1 MILGF
6 QPHILVLE
14 PNKIDRYLPQF
25 RADIDINEACW
36 VANIRGATWGLW
48 NLLYRVLFH
57 RQLAMPVIYAS
68 NEESNTDGNP
78 CLSLMAY
85 LLEWMQDR
93 LTLPNGLPRILIH
106 PDSAPIKSGKQNIV

>member
-14 PNKIDRYLPQF
+14 PNKIDRYLPQS
-25 RADIDINEACW
+25 RADIDRNETCG
-36 VANIRGATWGLW
+36 VANIRAATCSLL

-57 RQLAMPVIYAS
+57 RHLAMLMIYAS
-68 NEESNTDGNP
+68 NEESNTDGNL

-93 LTLPNGLPRILIH
+93 
-106 PDSAPIKSGKQNIV
+106 